1 MATKKPQNKSKDGE
15 EELNEGVRN
24 AYSERL
30 KTLKLALDF
39 VAKNDIPHSVEKFN
53 HYLGILAAYN
63 RTTEKHLTP
72 KMFDPQKDISELLL
86 ISQAYWNLAKS
97 YDKSPKLRGESMR
110 CLQQFIAFSIGYKY
124 QHANAQIVK
133 KFLRS
138 GQAHNKKVFQQAYD
152 KINVRSKNCY
162 LATHAYPNNE
172 DLLNTLRGIKPTLA
186 KYKLGQEFINYYY
199 EVSPHIVKIFKEN
212 KSLDF
217 IFNKLLI
224 KPLIY
229 LIYKILR

>member
-1 MATKKPQNKSKDGE
+1 MATKKPQNKTKDGE
-15 EELNEGVRN
+15 EELNEGVKN
-24 AYSERL
+24 AYTDRL
-30 KTLKLALDF
+30 KTLKQALDF
-39 VAKNDIPHSVEKFN
+39 VAQNDIPHSVEKFN

-97 YDKSPKLRGESMR
+97 YDKSPKLRNESMR

-138 GQAHNKKVFQQAYD
+138 GQSHNKKAFQQAYD

-172 DLLNTLRGIKPTLA
+172 DLLDTLRSIKPTLA
-186 KYKLGQEFINYYY
+186 KHKLGQGFINRYY
-199 EVSPHIVKIFKEN
+199 EVSPHIVKKFEEN

-229 LIYKILR
+229 LIYKILK

>member
-15 EELNEGVRN
+15 EELNEGVKN

-97 YDKSPKLRGESMR
+97 YDKSPKLRSESMR

-138 GQAHNKKVFQQAYD
+138 GQAHNKKAFQQAYD

-162 LATHAYPNNE
+162 LATHAYPNNK
-172 DLLNTLRGIKPTLA
+172 DLLDTLRGIKPTLA
-186 KYKLGQEFINYYY
+186 KYKLGQGFINRYY